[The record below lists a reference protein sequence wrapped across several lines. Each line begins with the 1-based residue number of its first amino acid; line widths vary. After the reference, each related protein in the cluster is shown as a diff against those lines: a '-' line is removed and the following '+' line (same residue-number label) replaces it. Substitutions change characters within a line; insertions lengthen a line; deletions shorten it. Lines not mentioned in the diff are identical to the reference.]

1 MRGSSLGRRRRRY
14 RRTIRANS
22 RAVVS
27 VVGTLLALLVFFA
40 LFGVFLTQYVPLW
53 MSENE
58 QTLTSQ
64 TETSLAD
71 LKLGIDGQVASQG
84 PAVIAVPFTIAS
96 QSIPLIA
103 QPTVA
108 SITFIPPSPGGNTYA
123 NVSMKPGPGGGT
135 GSFGENNTIGTV
147 QVKVPSRYY
156 SPQVFSLENDAIIQT
171 QAAGQQVVE
180 FPPTLSVNQTGG
192 GFGVTASIVQ
202 ITGISTQATGVGTQE
217 IFSHFVYSY
226 AFSSTSA
233 TSVLAAKF
241 IEGTFYPCAWS
252 AFVASTFAQAPSGFS
267 SHYSVVAPGS
277 CSSPLASAYPFKVS
291 FTGLA
296 SFTLIW
302 AEVKLVIGVGTE

>member
-1 MRGSSLGRRRRRY
+1 MRRRRRY
-14 RRTIRANS
+14 RRGIRQSS

-64 TETSLAD
+64 VETSLAT
-71 LKLGIDGQVASQG
+71 LKGGLDGQVAAQG
-84 PAVIAVPFTIAS
+84 PALVSTPFQMAS

-108 SITFIPPSPGGNTYA
+108 AITFVPPSPGAGIYTNI
-123 NVSMKPGPGGGT
+123 SMKPAPGGASGI
-135 GSFGENNTIGTV
+135 FYENETIGSL
-147 QVKVPSRYY
+147 QVKIPSRYY
-156 SPQVFSLENDAIIQT
+156 APQLFSLENDAVIQT
-171 QAAGQQVVE
+171 EGNGQQVVE
-180 FPPTLSVNQTGG
+180 FPPTLSVNQSGS
-192 GFGVTASIVQ
+192 GFGVTAALVQ

-217 IFSHFVYSY
+217 VFSHFVYSN
-226 AFSSTSA
+226 AFTSTSA
-233 TSVLAAKF
+233 TNALTAKF
-241 IEGTFYPCAWS
+241 IESTFYPCAWS
-252 AFVASTFAQAPSGFS
+252 SFVSSTFAQAPSGFA
-267 SHYSVVAPGS
+267 SHFSISAPAS
-277 CSSPLASAYPFKVS
+277 CSSPPATGFPFKVS

-302 AEVKLVIGVGTE
+302 AELRLVVGVGTE